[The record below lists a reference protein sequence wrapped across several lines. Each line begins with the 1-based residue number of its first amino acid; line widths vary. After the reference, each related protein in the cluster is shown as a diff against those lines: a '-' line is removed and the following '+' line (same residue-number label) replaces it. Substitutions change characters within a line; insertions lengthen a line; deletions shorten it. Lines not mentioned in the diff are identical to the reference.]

1 VGLLS
6 RRPLPLP
13 PLRLRRGGRRPLEHC
28 GALLLNPSLTL
39 TLACFYHRWL
49 ATTTRRKTDLTESP
63 ATKQPAA
70 WMKQRKD
77 KQVSAAHYFRGFFGS
92 KDKKTSL
99 IIITILATL
108 ISGVASCTSITQRQ
122 DVRPLVLRDVPAQ
135 RLAYRIEPDV
145 AAPAEVK
152 TEDADDKI
160 EAIQIDF
167 NTRRQNDALVRTV
180 RSPDGQRALTLYGIA
195 DEPSQEF
202 HIDLYSADGRFLRN
216 LTPPDLA
223 CVFPETVAWSPDG
236 NFITFIAHKGVKP
249 TPTPTPPGAIPP
261 DTGETVEASPL
272 PSVAPAFPAVPLFN
286 TEQIYICN
294 RDGYDL
300 RPLTSR
306 EGLIY
311 FYASW
316 APDNHALVAMACKES
331 EWEAREKEFKLATGR
346 PRLITPDGKERL
358 LDDELTEALPVW
370 SPDSSKVADAFDADV
385 MIYDAA
391 SNKPTQA
398 RIRLRDAL
406 IAASR
411 TYETKTSGAGKENE
425 SNESKA
431 GEKTAADSAIPATF
445 NPIIRL
451 EWTSPEK
458 LYLETAYVRLIPND
472 PITSFQRWHLL
483 TLSPQAAVLK

>member
-1 VGLLS
+1 
-6 RRPLPLP
+6 
-13 PLRLRRGGRRPLEHC
+13 
-28 GALLLNPSLTL
+28 
-39 TLACFYHRWL
+39 
-49 ATTTRRKTDLTESP
+49 
-63 ATKQPAA
+63 
-70 WMKQRKD
+70 MKQRKD
-77 KQVSAAHYFRGFFGS
+77 KEVSATICFFGS

-99 IIITILATL
+99 LIITILATL
-108 ISGVASCTSITQRQ
+108 VSGAASCTSITQRR

-135 RLAYRIEPDV
+135 RLAYRFEPDV
-145 AAPAEVK
+145 AVPAEVTK
-152 TEDADDKI
+152 EDADEKI

-180 RSPDGQRALTLYGIA
+180 RSPDGQRALALYGVA

-223 CVFPETVAWSPDG
+223 CVFQETVAWSPDG
-236 NFITFIAHKGVKP
+236 NFITFIGHKGVKP
-249 TPTPTPPGAIPP
+249 TPTPTPPGASLP
-261 DTGETVEASPL
+261 DTAETAEASPL
-272 PSVAPAFPAVPLFN
+272 PSIAPAFPPVPLFN

-300 RPLTSR
+300 KPLTSR

-311 FYASW
+311 FYAAW

-331 EWEAREKEFKLATGR
+331 EWEAREKAFKLATGR
-346 PRLITPDGKERL
+346 PRLITADGKERL
-358 LDDELTEALPVW
+358 LDDESTEALPVW
-370 SPDSSKVADAFDADV
+370 SPDSSKIADAFDTDV

-391 SNKPTQA
+391 LDKPTQA

-411 TYETKTSGAGKENE
+411 VYEERNPGGKKKSDNK
-425 SNESKA
+425 ESKA
-431 GEKTAADSAIPATF
+431 GENSAPDAAIPTSF

-458 LYLETAYVRLIPND
+458 LFFETAYVRLMPNET
-472 PITSFQRWHLL
+472 ITTFQRWHLL
-483 TLSPQAAVLK
+483 MLSPQAAVLK